1 MIKVKKKKL
10 KSEKQLHFETPVDWT
25 ARMPVIT
32 ATFVSNREK
41 KNPSTNVFLNAT
53 QIFYFK
59 LKQSEN
65 ETK

>member
-1 MIKVKKKKL
+1 MIKVKKKLL

-41 KNPSTNVFLNAT
+41 KTHPLMFFSMLPKYS
-53 QIFYFK
+53 I
-59 LKQSEN
+59 SS
-65 ETK
+65 